1 MEGLKLENFI
11 GKKVTVWLLGQ
22 AQLNISPGMVTH
34 GTLEGIDQ
42 GIYIIRRMEESG
54 KSTGEIMLVPM
65 GQCRI
70 SLKE

>member
-1 MEGLKLENFI
+1 MESMKLESFI

-22 AQLNISPGMVTH
+22 AQLNISPGIVTH
-34 GTLEGIDQ
+34 GVLEGIDQ
-42 GIYIIRRMEESG
+42 GIYIISRLDESG
-54 KSTGEIMLVPM
+54 NTTGEIMLIPM

>member
-1 MEGLKLENFI
+1 MESMKLENFM

-22 AQLNISPGMVTH
+22 SQLNISPGMVTH
-34 GTLEGIDQ
+34 GILQGIDQ
-42 GIYIIRRMEESG
+42 GIYIIRRVDEG
-54 KSTGEIMLVPM
+54 GNQTGEIMLIPM